1 MMFFTK
7 AGVLMV
13 AVAVPAAAA
22 SADDASDRVL
32 APFAACRALPD
43 PAQRGLCYDRAYDGV
58 RGELANGNVVISD
71 AAHRRAEFGL
81 RSVPARRSGSAN
93 AVARVPIGLNEID
106 STIVATR
113 PYGPDMFTF
122 QLADGSVWRTA
133 DGGPDPQFARG
144 TKVHLKKVL
153 LGGILLQPEHGR
165 ELKVIR
171 VR

>member
-1 MMFFTK
+1 MFFTK
-7 AGVLMV
+7 AAILMV
-13 AVAVPAAAA
+13 AVAVPAVAAPADEA
-22 SADDASDRVL
+22 SNRVL

-43 PAQRGLCYDRAYDGV
+43 PAQRGLCYDRAYDDV

-71 AAHRRAEFGL
+71 AAHRQAEFGL
-81 RSVPARRSGSAN
+81 RSVTARRPSSA
-93 AVARVPIGLNEID
+93 VGLNEID
-106 STIVATR
+106 STIVSTR

-133 DGGPDPQFARG
+133 DGGSDPQFPRG
-144 TKVHLKKVL
+144 TKVHLKRVI